1 MIPPIPSSAPSS
13 STSSLE
19 YKVHNDLPISR
30 SDYRNVRFWLQR
42 DWKLRSSKPW
52 EPEDTN
58 ITLRYVEDEHGVM
71 INGLHASDMRKYA
84 QKIWAQFRDAGK
96 DPPTWGKADSDTI
109 SSYRRSMRYRFP
121 ELALCESDW
130 KSDKL
135 ATANYSNWYSTPVVE
150 KTSNNMTRRCSD
162 SATRVSKKARVET
175 APPLS
180 NTTDFPTIP
189 VSQHTSAA
197 GDSNVF
203 PDPTSVFP
211 LSGSTS
217 TFTTQAN
224 HEARLQF
231 NTAHWL
237 SRVTLWW
244 LRMQPLTLG
253 TS

>member
-1 MIPPIPSSAPSS
+1 
-13 STSSLE
+13 
-19 YKVHNDLPISR
+19 
-30 SDYRNVRFWLQR
+30 
-42 DWKLRSSKPW
+42 
-52 EPEDTN
+52 
-58 ITLRYVEDEHGVM
+58 VEDEHGVV

-84 QKIWAQFRDAGK
+84 RKIWTQLREVGK
-96 DPPTWGKADSDTI
+96 APPTWGKADSDAI
-109 SSYRRSMRYRFP
+109 SSYRRSMRRRFP
-121 ELALCESDW
+121 ELALCELDW

-135 ATANYSNWYSTPVVE
+135 ATANYSNWSSTPVLE
-150 KTSNNMTRRCSD
+150 KTSDILSNMTRRCSD

-180 NTTDFPTIP
+180 NTTDFPAIP

-231 NTAHWL
+231 NGSLAFP
-237 SRVTLWW
+237 SDPMVTPNAATDTGDFLGGNT
-244 LRMQPLTLG
+244 LLHQANAEFAEFNSHNMATFPIHPALMQGWIQSNPQETM
-253 TS
+253 SQNPDI